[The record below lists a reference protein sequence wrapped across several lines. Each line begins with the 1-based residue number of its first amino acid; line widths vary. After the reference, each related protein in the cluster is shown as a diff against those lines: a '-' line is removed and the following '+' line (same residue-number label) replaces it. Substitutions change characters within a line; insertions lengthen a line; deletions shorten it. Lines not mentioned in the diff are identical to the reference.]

1 MQQLDSTVIAN
12 ALPAISQSIGADA
25 VTLDLAITSYLLSVA
40 IFIPISGW
48 VADKYGARNI
58 FRIAIAVFTLSSI
71 LCGFADSL
79 ATLVAGRILQGM
91 GGAMMVPVGR
101 LVILKTV
108 PKSEL
113 VRAMVYLTTP
123 AIIAP
128 VLGPPIGGYIVT
140 YGSWRWIF
148 FMNAPIGLI
157 GILLVTLFMEEVR
170 EHDAGRPDLIG
181 FMLTGI
187 GLAGLVF
194 GFETMGRGMIPLTA
208 VLGLLAGGS
217 IAMTLYWFHAKR
229 VAQPIIDFRLFQHK
243 TFFAAVFGGNLCRFG
258 QGSLPFLLAMML
270 QLGFGYSAF
279 VSGLLTFS
287 SAAGAMCMKFSVG
300 PIIRRFGFR
309 AVLVYDTVIISLF
322 FIVYALI
329 TETTPYWAIMLVLLV
344 GGFFR
349 SLQFTS
355 LASLTYADIPTPMM
369 SRATSLA
376 SMGQQLAQSIGVGL
390 TASIVHLSLIWRGGE
405 TVSAEDV
412 RPAFVALCFCT
423 LAGLYFFKSMDPRA
437 GEELSG
443 RGKIKAS

>member
-12 ALPAISQSIGADA
+12 ALPAISQSIGAEA

-40 IFIPISGW
+40 VFIPISGW
-48 VADKYGARNI
+48 VADKFGGKLV

-79 ATLVAGRILQGM
+79 GTLVAGRILQGM

-108 PKSEL
+108 PKSDL
-113 VRAMVYLTTP
+113 VRAMTFLTTP

-148 FMNAPIGLI
+148 FMNAPIGLL

-170 EHDAGRPDLIG
+170 EKDAGRPDLPG
-181 FMLTGI
+181 FVLTGI

-194 GFETMGRGMIPLTA
+194 GFETMGRGMIPPWA
-208 VLGLLAGGS
+208 VAALLVGGS
-217 IAMTLYWFHAKR
+217 LAMTLYWFHAKR
-229 VAQPIIDFRLFQHK
+229 VEQPIINFGLFRHR
-243 TFFAAVFGGNLCRFG
+243 TFLAAVFGGNLCRFG

-279 VSGLLTFS
+279 LSGILTFS
-287 SAAGAMCMKFSVG
+287 SAAGALCMKMTVG
-300 PIIRRFGFR
+300 PIIRKFGFR
-309 AVLVYDTVIISLF
+309 NVLIYDTVIIALF
-322 FIVYALI
+322 FLAYASI
-329 TETTPYWAIMLVLLV
+329 TGTTPYWAIMLVLLV

-355 LASLTYADIPTPMM
+355 LASLTYADIPAPMM

-376 SMGQQLAQSIGVGL
+376 SMAQQLAQSIGVGL
-390 TASIVHLSLIWRGGE
+390 TASIVHLSLMLRGGE

-412 RPAFVALCFCT
+412 RPAFVALFFFT
-423 LAGLYFFKSMDPRA
+423 TASLYFFRSLDPAA
-437 GEELSG
+437 GEELTG
-443 RGKIKAS
+443 RGKIKAP

>member
-217 IAMTLYWFHAKR
+217 IAMTLFPIHA
-229 VAQPIIDFRLFQHK
+229 
-243 TFFAAVFGGNLCRFG
+243 T
-258 QGSLPFLLAMML
+258 
-270 QLGFGYSAF
+270 
-279 VSGLLTFS
+279 
-287 SAAGAMCMKFSVG
+287 
-300 PIIRRFGFR
+300 
-309 AVLVYDTVIISLF
+309 
-322 FIVYALI
+322 
-329 TETTPYWAIMLVLLV
+329 
-344 GGFFR
+344 
-349 SLQFTS
+349 
-355 LASLTYADIPTPMM
+355 
-369 SRATSLA
+369 
-376 SMGQQLAQSIGVGL
+376 
-390 TASIVHLSLIWRGGE
+390 
-405 TVSAEDV
+405 
-412 RPAFVALCFCT
+412 
-423 LAGLYFFKSMDPRA
+423 
-437 GEELSG
+437 
-443 RGKIKAS
+443 